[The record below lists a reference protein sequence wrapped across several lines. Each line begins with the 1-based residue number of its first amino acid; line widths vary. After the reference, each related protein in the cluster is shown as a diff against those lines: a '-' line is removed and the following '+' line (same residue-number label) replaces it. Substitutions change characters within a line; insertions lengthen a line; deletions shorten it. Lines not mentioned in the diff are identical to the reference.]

1 MNKNRKQEVSKLTGH
16 FLWYQINYHGRRHFK
31 LFTNCH
37 VSWDTLY
44 LETGLIQKQDV
55 SRKLDIFKNRILELT
70 KPYEIKISGTKPCKI
85 KDKD

>member
-44 LETGLIQKQDV
+44 LETGLI
-55 SRKLDIFKNRILELT
+55 
-70 KPYEIKISGTKPCKI
+70 
-85 KDKD
+85 